1 MLKTLG
7 VEKLIFIIIAAAMV
21 VGVGIWIYLESKP
34 LPTYGQQ
41 LPDLGRTHVPIGTPE
56 FYNSN
61 PPTSGPHYEVW
72 TTANIY
78 DNPLDDRNLIHSL
91 EHGYIIMSYNCDVQA
106 AHNLNLNEAS
116 MSAQT
121 ATDSATLSQ
130 PFREQSCTDLKN
142 NLTQIFTEK
151 GKRKLIVVPRPSLK
165 YPIALTAWT
174 RLENLEQFDKE
185 RISRFIDAYRDQG
198 PEKTMEPAPL

>member
-7 VEKLIFIIIAAAMV
+7 AEKLIFIIIGLLMV

-34 LPTYGQQ
+34 APVYGQ
-41 LPDLGRTHVPIGTPE
+41 LVADLGRGHVPIGTPM

-78 DNPLDDRNLIHSL
+78 DNPLDDRNLVHSL
-91 EHGYIIMSYNCDVQA
+91 EHGYIIMSYNCDVTTGL
-106 AHNLNLNEAS
+106 NLNLNEAS
-116 MSAQT
+116 MAAQV
-121 ATDSATLSQ
+121 ATDSATLSA
-130 PFREQSCTDLKN
+130 PFKEQNCTDLKN

-151 GKRKLIVVPRPSLK
+151 NKHKLIIVPRPSLK
-165 YPIALTAWT
+165 HSIALTAWNH
-174 RLENLEQFDKE
+174 LEYLDQFDKTK
-185 RISRFIDAYRDQG
+185 INQFIDAYRDHG
-198 PEKTMEPAPL
+198 PEQTMEP